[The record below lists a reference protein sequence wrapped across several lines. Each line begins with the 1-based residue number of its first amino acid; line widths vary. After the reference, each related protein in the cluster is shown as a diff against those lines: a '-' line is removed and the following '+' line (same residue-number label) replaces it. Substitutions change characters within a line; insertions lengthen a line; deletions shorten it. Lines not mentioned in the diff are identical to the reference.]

1 MIHRPIPGW
10 LYYLLGIAGVMV
22 VACVYAA
29 LSTRQ
34 THINPDQSVMPGF
47 SALGEGVVEIFKSRG
62 NERNPRPSW
71 ISNDASATYWRLALG
86 LASGVALSVVVGVS
100 MGAYTA
106 AEAFF
111 NPLITFFAKIPPT
124 AMLAVYM
131 VVFGMALKMYVAM
144 VAFGVFFTMA
154 QAIYQS
160 VRKDVSTDLID
171 KAYTL
176 GASEIEVLYEV
187 VWRQVLPRVI
197 ENLRLQI
204 GPAMVFLIAAEWAFA
219 DQGFGYTL
227 RQQSKLLNMNVVY
240 LYLAILGLTG
250 LGFDWALMRLR
261 RWLCPWFGE

>member
-1 MIHRPIPGW
+1 MIHRPIPLW
-10 LYYLLGIAGVMV
+10 LYFLLGAAGILL
-22 VACVYAA
+22 VALVYGG
-29 LSTRQ
+29 LSIRQ
-34 THINPDQSVMPGF
+34 TGINEDQSVLPGI
-47 SALGEGVVEIFKSRG
+47 SAFGEGFGEIIKTRG
-62 NERNPRPSW
+62 KESNPKPSW
-71 ISNDASATYWRLALG
+71 ISSDARATYWRLFLG
-86 LASGVALSVVVGVS
+86 LSVGVILSVVVGVS
-100 MGAYTA
+100 MGAYTH

-144 VAFGVFFTMA
+144 VALGVFFTMA
-154 QAIYQS
+154 QAIYQA
-160 VRKDVSTDLID
+160 VKKDVAEDLID

-176 GASEIEVLYEV
+176 GASELEVIYEV
-187 VWRQVLPRVI
+187 IWRQILPRVI

-240 LYLAILGLTG
+240 IYLAILGITG
-250 LGFDWALMRLR
+250 LGLDWILLRLR